1 MKRRLFSLLLAF
13 SLLCT
18 LLPQVALFVSAAT
31 YLGRCGDS
39 VTSISSRAF
48 GYDYNSG
55 EKVADF
61 TICGVLG
68 SAANNYATENVFEF
82 VSLAMPSKP
91 TITTQPQD
99 YTGPAGTKAKFT
111 VKATGDNLT
120 YQWYSKTPNGA
131 WTKSNFAGN
140 TTATLTVLISAAR
153 NGYQYRCEITNGVST
168 VTSNA
173 ATLHVAASLAIT
185 TQPQDYTGPA
195 GTKATFTVKASGE
208 NLTYQWYYKAP
219 NGNWTKTAFTGNK
232 TANLTV
238 AVTDAR
244 NGYQYRCVITDGVNT
259 VTSNA
264 ATLHVVNTV
273 AITAQPQDY
282 TGSAGTKA
290 TFTVK
295 ATGENL
301 TYQWYYKA
309 PDGEWAKSAFTG
321 NKTAT
326 LTVAVTAARNGYQY
340 RCVITDGVSTVTSN
354 AATLNVLS
362 NARGVT
368 RKLA

>member
-1 MKRRLFSLLLAF
+1 M
-13 SLLCT
+13 
-18 LLPQVALFVSAAT
+18 
-31 YLGRCGDS
+31 
-39 VTSISSRAF
+39 
-48 GYDYNSG
+48 
-55 EKVADF
+55 
-61 TICGVLG
+61 
-68 SAANNYATENVFEF
+68 
-82 VSLAMPSKP
+82 
-91 TITTQPQD
+91 
-99 YTGPAGTKAKFT
+99 
-111 VKATGDNLT
+111 
-120 YQWYSKTPNGA
+120 
-131 WTKSNFAGN
+131 
-140 TTATLTVLISAAR
+140 
-153 NGYQYRCEITNGVST
+153 
-168 VTSNA
+168 
-173 ATLHVAASLAIT
+173 
-185 TQPQDYTGPA
+185 
-195 GTKATFTVKASGE
+195 
-208 NLTYQWYYKAP
+208 P